1 MRLDFNWFNASR
13 NAADC
18 LVNEAAI
25 ANAFP
30 QSFTAVE
37 EKPVAPGLSPEAIAT
52 LLLIFLNKKEG
63 NSGGMTIQWG
73 FRGYEYKDL
82 GELTQ
87 KGLIS
92 NPVGGRDSK
101 SLWLTPA
108 GAALGNIIRDIL
120 LPELEKL
127 AGSLGLKEVKG

>member
-1 MRLDFNWFNASR
+1 MNIFPSWYYRYSEKE
-13 NAADC
+13 NAAAKSTVNC
-18 LVNEAAI
+18 LNHK
-25 ANAFP
+25 
-30 QSFTAVE
+30 
-37 EKPVAPGLSPEAIAT
+37 EKPVTVGLSPEAIAT

-63 NSGGMTIQWG
+63 KSGGMTIKWG
-73 FRGYEYKDL
+73 FRSYEFKDL

-108 GAALGNIIRDIL
+108 GNALGSVIRDIL

-127 AGSLGLKEVKG
+127 AGSLEPKEVKDAK